1 MTPKTSVNNTKTD
14 RSAKLILWLTRNLA
28 KLPFKWGMRVGV
40 LLGNILRIIAV
51 KRRRVTEVNIAIC
64 FAELSASEQQKLVKD
79 IFIANGIGIVE
90 TAWAHHAKREM
101 FDNKVEIRNQQF
113 LDEALALGQG
123 VILLGAHFST
133 LDLGGLLF
141 SYTNAPLNTLYRRHN
156 NPTLDAAII
165 EGRNKYGEPIER
177 KNMRRVINRL
187 KENQCIWFAPDQDL
201 NAKGCVF
208 ATFFNHPAST
218 VTAASNLVRF
228 NQSPILMLAHYRK
241 PDNSGY
247 ILEFSKVDSADSS
260 NKLEF
265 AQAINNTI
273 EKAIRKQPDQYMWM
287 HKRFKRQPDGKH
299 ELYKKANC

>member
-1 MTPKTSVNNTKTD
+1 MTQKTNVNDKTD
-14 RSAKLILWLTRNLA
+14 YSAKLIVWLTRSLA
-28 KLPFKWGMRVGV
+28 KLPFHWGLRVGA
-40 LLGNILRIIAV
+40 LLGNLLRLLAV
-51 KRRRVTEVNIAIC
+51 KRRRVTKVNIALC
-64 FAELSASEQQKLVKD
+64 FPELSASEQQKLVKD
-79 IFIANGIGIVE
+79 IFIANGIGLVE

-101 FDNKVEIRNQQF
+101 FDDKVEIRNQQ
-113 LDEALALGQG
+113 LLNEALEQGRG

-141 SYTNAPLNTLYRRHN
+141 SYTKAPLNTLYRKHN

-165 EGRNKYGEPIER
+165 EGREKYAEPIER

-187 KENQCIWFAPDQDL
+187 KANQCIWFAPDQDL

-218 VTAASNLVRF
+218 VTAASNFVRF
-228 NQSPILMLAHYRK
+228 NQSPMLMLAHYRK

-247 ILEFSKVDSADSS
+247 ILEFSNVASADSDD
-260 NKLEF
+260 KLQF
-265 AQAINNTI
+265 AQAINDTI

-299 ELYKKANC
+299 KLYRKAKC

>member
-1 MTPKTSVNNTKTD
+1 MNDRKKQ

-28 KLPFKWGMRVGV
+28 KLSFNWGIRVGT
-40 LLGNILRIIAV
+40 LLGHLLRVLAV
-51 KRRRVTEVNIAIC
+51 KRRRVTEVNIRLC
-64 FAELSASEQQKLVKD
+64 FPELSAKEQSDLVKGV
-79 IFIANGIGIVE
+79 FVANGIGIVE

-101 FDNKVEIRNQQF
+101 FDDKIEIHNQHL
-113 LDEALALGQG
+113 LDSALTQGRG

-141 SYTNAPLNTLYRRHN
+141 SYTNTHLNTLYRKHN

-165 EGRNKYGEPIER
+165 EGRSKYGEPIER
-177 KNMRRVINRL
+177 KDMRRVISRL
-187 KENQCIWFAPDQDL
+187 KDNQCIWFAPDQDL

-218 VTAASNLVRF
+218 VTAASSFVRF
-228 NQSPILMLAHYRK
+228 NQSPMLMLAHHRK

-247 ILEFSKVDSADSS
+247 TLEFTEVDTSQAQ
-260 NKLEF
+260 NKEHF
-265 AQAINNTI
+265 AQIINNSI
-273 EKAIRKQPDQYMWM
+273 ENAVRKYPEQYMWM

-299 ELYKKANC
+299 ELYRKANC